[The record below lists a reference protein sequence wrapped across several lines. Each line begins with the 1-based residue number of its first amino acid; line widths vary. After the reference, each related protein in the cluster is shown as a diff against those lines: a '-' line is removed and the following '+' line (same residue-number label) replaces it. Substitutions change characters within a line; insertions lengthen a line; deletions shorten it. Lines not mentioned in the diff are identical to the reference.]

1 MSDKGKVK
9 ANNRRRPAHSAAGK
23 STATRAN
30 SDTSANSAGQS
41 LTVIKGKKERNKRI
55 AFIRAV
61 VSTVIIIAVI
71 IILLFLNTK
80 SPGGLVEWS
89 RMMWASMGGG
99 NGYPITEP
107 DRGIKSVYMQGNN
120 VLTFTDTSLA
130 IYNKNGKQVRSILHG
145 YNSPAIC
152 VTQTRT
158 LIYDRGA
165 SVFRVDNNYETLF
178 EKKTDNSIITADMA
192 ENGTFAIATMIS
204 GYSAEIKIYNKN
216 FIEKSTRNISG
227 GDVTSLCVCK
237 DGKHIVVVTVTASG
251 GYYRST
257 ISKYDLN
264 SDSPVAETTYDGVVI
279 LSIEQLTNGNFLLIG
294 DSLCAVINDK
304 LVKQSELSYNGEQLA
319 DYDVYGSQA
328 ALLLG
333 SSTLNYTVVNIAPD
347 GKEKSRKLYDTE
359 IASVLK
365 QENTTYVLKSE
376 SIDSLDESCNVVK
389 TYECMS
395 GGTYLAGS
403 GKDTITVA
411 SVSSVN
417 IISVK

>member
-1 MSDKGKVK
+1 MSDNGKGKV
-9 ANNRRRPAHSAAGK
+9 NNRRRPAHSAAGK
-23 STATRAN
+23 NAAAGVNSAAAN
-30 SDTSANSAGQS
+30 NAGQS
-41 LTVIKGKKERNKRI
+41 FTVIKGKRAKNKKA
-55 AFIRAV
+55 AFIRAII
-61 VSTVIIIAVI
+61 STVIIIAVI
-71 IILLFLNTK
+71 ITLLFLNTK

-99 NGYPITEP
+99 NGYPVTEP

-152 VTQTRT
+152 ATQTRT

-192 ENGTFAIATMIS
+192 ENGTLAVATTVS
-204 GYSAEIKIYNKN
+204 GYSAEIKVYNKN
-216 FIEKSTRNISG
+216 FIEKSTHHVTS

-237 DGKHIVVVTVTASG
+237 DGKHIIVATVTASG

-257 ISKYDLN
+257 ISKYALN
-264 SDSPVAETTYDGVVI
+264 SDKPVAEATYDGVVI
-279 LSIEQLTNGNFLLIG
+279 LSIEQLTNGNFLLVG
-294 DSLCAVINDK
+294 DSLCATVTDK
-304 LVKQSELSYNGEQLA
+304 LAKQSELSYNGEQLA

-333 SSTLNYTVVNIAPD
+333 SSTLNYTVVNIASD
-347 GKEKSRKLYDTE
+347 GKEQSRKSYDTE

-365 QENTTYVLKSE
+365 QENHTYVLKSE
-376 SIDSLDESCNVVK
+376 SIDCLDEACNVVK

-395 GGTYLAGS
+395 GGAYLAGS
-403 GKDTITVA
+403 GKGTITVA

-417 IISVK
+417 VISVK